1 MAIGY
6 GSVSMSTINSEL
18 GRYYAS
24 GISLDAAENGS
35 YGCINQYSG
44 ARPSS
49 ANPAYMSEWRGYDH
63 GYRPGNSDY
72 YGYDYYYTYC
82 ADSYGTMAVA
92 RAIVNRV
99 DYPSDSCS
107 GAYATYYYYAYAYVA
122 YYYYDGSCYTG
133 GGGGC
138 LKVGTQVTMADGSIK
153 NIEDLVVG
161 DLVLSADVEDLPDDK
176 PSYLSLE
183 IVKNWKKDLMDDYQ
197 YGTAAVTSL
206 NVIEVPQ
213 FFSINNGLIEMS
225 VDHINLYKDV
235 IDSKW
240 KLGSTLDLKPG
251 DELIDI
257 NKNIITINSI
267 SIIDTPT
274 QVVKLDLEN
283 LDLFFA
289 NGVLTHN
296 KIEYEI

>member
-6 GSVSMSTINSEL
+6 GSVSMSAINSEL

-49 ANPAYMSEWRGYDH
+49 GNPAYMSEWRGYDH

-82 ADSYGTMAVA
+82 ADPYGTMAVA

-122 YYYYDGSCYTG
+122 YYYYDSGCYTG
-133 GGGGC
+133 GGC
-138 LKVGTQVTMADGSIK
+138 MNVGTKVTMADGSLK
-153 NIEDLVVG
+153 NIEDIEVG
-161 DLVLSADVEDLPDDK
+161 DIVLSANINDLPDER
-176 PSYLSLE
+176 PAYWSLD
-183 IVKNWKKDLMDDYQ
+183 IVKNWRNPDISDFEF
-197 YGTAAVTSL
+197 GTATVVTK
-206 NVIEVPQ
+206 NIIQTDQ
-213 FFSINNGLIEMS
+213 FYSINEGLVEMS
-225 VDHINLYKDV
+225 TTHYHLYKDV
-235 IDSKW
+235 LDGQW
-240 KLGSTLDLKPG
+240 KFGQSPSLKVG
-251 DELIDI
+251 DQIMDI
-257 NKNIITINSI
+257 NKNIITIESI
-267 SIIDTPT
+267 SIIQEPT
-274 QVVKLDLEN
+274 TVIELNIESE
-283 LDLFFA
+283 DLFFA

-296 KIEYEI
+296 VPKNQEI